1 MRGNARGQ
9 YNNYTINKPQRKI
22 NKSRKKNDKESLFN
36 TYNIGPYDHVTLQF
50 LGFKLIFFLKGESN
64 AAVLGLQSRPLLGTV
79 ILPSC
84 IR

>member
-36 TYNIGPYDHVTLQF
+36 T
-50 LGFKLIFFLKGESN
+50 
-64 AAVLGLQSRPLLGTV
+64 
-79 ILPSC
+79 
-84 IR
+84 